1 MAPPQGNGKNGILH
15 SAVVYSDC
23 ADRNRLI
30 DAVLSASGVRFDGVA
45 VFSCRPKYDTRYFS
59 RKGGWLR
66 RRLPCSVFDAEDM
79 LGRVSNMSNEILTL
93 YREATG
99 RPGSRVVFIG
109 DWAHLRYE
117 EFEVVLEAERA
128 HTAHSNVP
136 ICCYRAEG
144 FWSLAPEDIAEVVQ
158 LHRRILVGSSVIEMD
173 EPLGGARAS
182 SPAA

>member
-1 MAPPQGNGKNGILH
+1 MLH
-15 SAVVYSDC
+15 SAVVYSDR

-30 DAVLSASGVRFDGVA
+30 DALFKASGVRVDGVA
-45 VFSCRPKYDTRYFS
+45 MFSAQPRDDSKYFS

-66 RRLPCSVFDAEDM
+66 NKNPPSIFDAEEM

-93 YREATG
+93 YREVTG

-109 DWAHLRYE
+109 DWAHLRYD

-128 HTAHSNVP
+128 HTERSNVP

-144 FWSLAPEDIAEVVQ
+144 FWSLTPEDIAEIIQ
-158 LHRRILVGSSVIEMD
+158 LHRRIFVGSSVIEM
-173 EPLGGARAS
+173 EPDGK
-182 SPAA
+182 AANLAA

>member
-1 MAPPQGNGKNGILH
+1 MLH
-15 SAVVYSDC
+15 SAVVYSDR

-30 DAVLSASGVRFDGVA
+30 DVLLNASGVRVDEVA
-45 VFSCRPKYDTRYFS
+45 VFSCQPEYDTRYFS

-66 RRLPCSVFDAEDM
+66 NKRPPTIFDAEEM
-79 LGRVSNMSNEILTL
+79 LGRVSNMSKEILTL

-144 FWSLAPEDIAEVVQ
+144 FWSLTPEDIAEIIH
-158 LHRRILVGSSVIEMD
+158 LHRRILAGSSVIEM
-173 EPLGGARAS
+173 EPDGKAAN
-182 SPAA
+182 PAA